1 MKKYNEDNEG
11 ALEDFTSAAKLGMLF
26 SKIFCLL

>member
-26 SKIFCLL
+26 TKISLL